1 MNSEKGGYLTMAN
14 VMVVDDTAFMRMV
27 LKNILEESGLK
38 VVAEATN
45 GKEAVKLFKQFKP
58 DLVTMDITMPD
69 MDGLQA
75 LREIRKTHADARVII
90 CSAVG
95 QRYKVIEAIH
105 AGAKDF
111 IVKPFLKDRIL
122 VAINKALE

>member
-1 MNSEKGGYLTMAN
+1 MVN

-27 LKNILEESGLK
+27 LKSILEECGLK

-45 GKEAVKLFKQFKP
+45 GKEAVKLFKQVKP

-75 LREIRKTHADARVII
+75 LREIRKTDANAKVII

-95 QRYKVIEAIH
+95 QQYKVIEAIH

-111 IVKPFLKDRIL
+111 VVKPFQKDRIL
-122 VAINKALE
+122 VAIKKALK

>member
-1 MNSEKGGYLTMAN
+1 MAN
-14 VMVVDDTAFMRMV
+14 VMIVDDTAFMRMV

-45 GKEAVKLFKQFKP
+45 GREAVKLFKQVKP

-75 LREIRKTHADARVII
+75 LREIRKTDADARVII
-90 CSAVG
+90 CSAIG
-95 QRYKVIEAIH
+95 QQHKVIEAIH

-122 VAINKALE
+122 VAINKALN

>member
-1 MNSEKGGYLTMAN
+1 MAN

-27 LKNILEESGLK
+27 LRSILEEIGLK
-38 VVAEATN
+38 VVAEASN
-45 GKEAVKLFKQFKP
+45 GKDAVKLFKQVKP

-75 LREIRKTHADARVII
+75 LREIRKSDADAKVIM

-95 QRYKVIEAIH
+95 QQNKIIEAIH

-111 IVKPFLKDRIL
+111 IVKPFLRDRIL
-122 VAINKALE
+122 VAVNKALN